1 MCSIYK
7 SDIIQRLIYEII
19 DSKQINETAA
29 NDDKLS
35 NKLYASM
42 PRPRLLHSILKAM
55 RWEKIRVMS
64 GNRCLFIYLHLL
76 VSLMRNGKETDC

>member
-55 RWEKIRVMS
+55 R
-64 GNRCLFIYLHLL
+64 
-76 VSLMRNGKETDC
+76 